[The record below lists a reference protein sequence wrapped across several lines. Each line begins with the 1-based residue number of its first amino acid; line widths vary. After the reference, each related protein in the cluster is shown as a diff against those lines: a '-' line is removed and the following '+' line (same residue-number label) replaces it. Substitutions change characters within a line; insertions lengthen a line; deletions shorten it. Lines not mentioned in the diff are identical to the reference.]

1 MEGLFA
7 FFSFQNIVNI
17 FVILGG
23 VSAFIIY
30 ATQRRASVKSAFTM
44 VINQIDGIE
53 EVISK
58 LRSTQADGKLCNE
71 EVFKSDQI
79 LSRNFWSEYKHL
91 IMRQLDQTDI
101 KILDEFFYNAEQ
113 IELAR
118 KSIIKAMENGWHS
131 KALAEQYILAKDF
144 AISSPNLL

>member
-1 MEGLFA
+1 ML
-7 FFSFQNIVNI
+7 FSFQNIVNI

-101 KILDEFFYNAEQ
+101 KILDEFFIMLNKLNWLVSQSLRRWKTVGTPKHWRSNIFWQHIYHL
-113 IELAR
+113 EL
-118 KSIIKAMENGWHS
+118 IKN
-131 KALAEQYILAKDF
+131 
-144 AISSPNLL
+144 

>member
-131 KALAEQYILAKDF
+131 KALAEQYILQHIYHLELIK
-144 AISSPNLL
+144 N

>member
-101 KILDEFFYNAEQ
+101 KILDEIFC
-113 IELAR
+113 
-118 KSIIKAMENGWHS
+118 ENWQNPVKQRITPHF
-131 KALAEQYILAKDF
+131 LTT
-144 AISSPNLL
+144 SPSNYYEFTTKE

>member
-101 KILDEFFYNAEQ
+101 KILDEIF
-113 IELAR
+113 L
-118 KSIIKAMENGWHS
+118 
-131 KALAEQYILAKDF
+131 
-144 AISSPNLL
+144 